1 MTENDNS
8 AEENEGMVE
17 GSGSLENDR
26 LNAEDETFYIQTSNE
41 YDQLFSRIQMAVVDE
56 VDLSN
61 TSCRIVG
68 PSGCGKTTLARS
80 LAFDLKIANELINNH
95 EIPVWNMTMDE
106 LALFHNIA
114 VSGHENGTEDEEYCP
129 ECQTQSHYERKNK
142 DPTYRCNNC
151 GEEFDD
157 PIVEQVSDDYYEQF
171 QQVDDIQTELEDR
184 SLLTVGGEETDNYPH
199 SRAEAYR
206 DIYEVYDEPP
216 YPSSPYFEI
225 TMSHAKYAK
234 DLIGHPHIGDD
245 GTTFIKGKVTNA
257 VEASNEE
264 PTILTLDEI
273 NRAPTSAKDELYDA
287 LDGRV
292 KVSMDEVGG
301 IEIEGTPDNLIVI
314 STMNKGSGHHVE
326 PLDFAEKRR
335 LGSTY
340 YVDFLGKEYPDK
352 EIELTTENTPIPEN
366 LASEMV
372 STANDIRDTAENND
386 TDLSY
391 GVPTGTLLE
400 WGREAYT
407 NHIAGIEQPV
417 VSAGTS
423 SVAKAIYDHDEQE
436 VTKVESIISKNLRGV
451 QFFEEDEE
459 DEEDNSSTTSGIA
472 ETRYVCQDQND
483 EGCSWSATES
493 NAPVEAEKFLVCPEC
508 DGELEHREPGT

>member
-1 MTENDNS
+1 MSENGDSTEDGGS
-8 AEENEGMVE
+8 MVEENN
-17 GSGSLENDR
+17 SFENER
-26 LNAEDETFYIQTSNE
+26 LDPDDETFYVQTSDE

-56 VDLSN
+56 VELSN

-80 LAFDLKIANELINNH
+80 LAFDVKIANTLINDH
-95 EIPVWNMTMDE
+95 GLPVWEMSLDE
-106 LALFHNIA
+106 IALFHNIIM
-114 VSGHENGTEDEEYCP
+114 NDDTEDEEYCP
-129 ECQTQSHYERKNK
+129 NCDTQSFYGRKSK
-142 DPTYRCNNC
+142 SPTYRCNNC

-157 PIVEQVSDDYYEQF
+157 PRAEEVSDDYYEQF
-171 QQVDDIQTELEDR
+171 ENVDNVEAELEDR
-184 SLLTVGGEETDNYPH
+184 GLLTVSGEPTDAYPH

-206 DIYEVYDEPP
+206 DIYKIYEEGAEI
-216 YPSSPYFEI
+216 PSSPYFEI

-234 DLIGHPHIGDD
+234 DLIGHPHIGDN
-245 GTTFIKGKVTNA
+245 GTTFVKGKVTNA
-257 VEASNEE
+257 VEASNNE

-301 IEIEGTPDNLIVI
+301 VEIEGTPENLIVI

-340 YVDFLGKEYPDK
+340 YVDFLGKEYPEQ
-352 EIELTTENTPIPEN
+352 EIDLVTDHTPVPRD

-372 STANDIRDTAENND
+372 STANDIRQTAENDD

-407 NHIAGIEQPV
+407 NYLAGVDQPV
-417 VSAGTS
+417 VNAGVS
-423 SVAKAIYDHDEQE
+423 SVAKAIYDHDESE

-451 QFFEEDEE
+451 EFFTEDEDE
-459 DEEDNSSTTSGIA
+459 DDENSGSTGVA
-472 ETRYVCQDQND
+472 ETRYICQDQND
-483 EGCSWSATES
+483 VGCSWSAPES
-493 NAPVEAEKFLVCPEC
+493 EAPVEAEKFLVCPEC
-508 DGELEHREPGT
+508 DGELEQKEPGE